1 MQYSYSRAELYV
13 QCPYRYRLKYMDG
26 MKAMDKYD
34 PQDALILGTAFHKCI
49 EESIEDAIAWYYNQ
63 YPIITDLH
71 VEEAMKLEVIGGK
84 ARRMIEPGECIFEMK
99 IDFPEYVG
107 YIDCLRQMADGTWS
121 IVDFKYSSS
130 PDRYRDSK
138 QIGVYAHY
146 ARLMG
151 YDVQSG
157 WFLVA
162 PKIRIRRKK
171 EEMDEEFR
179 IRLKGEMDDPSF
191 RPTLVPARLDG
202 YEEFAETLVR
212 IRSERLWPKCPTRLC
227 AWCEYQ
233 RYCESNGAD
242 MIDVAL

>member
-1 MQYSYSRAELYV
+1 MQYSYSRAELYN
-13 QCPYRYRLKYMDG
+13 QCPYRYRLKYLDG
-26 MKAMDKYD
+26 LKAMDKYD
-34 PQDALILGTAFHKCI
+34 PQDALILGIAFHKCI
-49 EESIEDAIAWYYNQ
+49 EESVEDAIAWYYAQ

-71 VEEAMKLEVIGGK
+71 VEEAMKLEIIGEK
-84 ARRMIEPGECIFEMK
+84 ARRMIEPGECVFEMK

-107 YIDCLRQMADGTWS
+107 YIDCLRQTADGTWS

-171 EEMDEEFR
+171 EETDEDFR
-179 IRLKGEMDDPSF
+179 LRLKGEMDDPSY
-191 RPTLVPARLDG
+191 RPTLVQARLDG

-233 RYCESNGAD
+233 RYCESNGSD